1 MKQLYSITVLMT
13 SLFVG
18 SVIKNLLGLPIP
30 ETVYAMVILF
40 LLLYTRVV
48 KYDAIEKFAGVLLG
62 TMAMYF
68 IPPAVGLVNSYPLI
82 ADKII
87 PFIIISV
94 VSTILTFMA
103 TGLTVK
109 YLVVRKDVE

>member
-1 MKQLYSITVLMT
+1 MT

-30 ETVYAMVILF
+30 ETVYAMIILF
-40 LLLYTRVV
+40 TLLYTGVV
-48 KYDAIEKFAGVLLG
+48 KYDAIEEFASVLLG

-87 PFIIISV
+87 PFIIIAV
-94 VSTILTFMA
+94 VSTLLTFIS
-103 TGLTVK
+103 TSLTVK
-109 YLVVRKDVE
+109 YLVVKKDVE

>member
-1 MKQLYSITVLMT
+1 MKHLYSITVLMA

-30 ETVYAMVILF
+30 ETVYAMIYLF
-40 LLLYTRVV
+40 LLLYTGVV
-48 KYDAIEKFAGVLLG
+48 KYEAVEKFSGVLLG

-94 VSTILTFMA
+94 VSTILTFIS

-109 YLVVRKDVE
+109 FLVVKRNVE